1 MGEFLD
7 AGFRLYRRHLR
18 MLIGLTLM
26 LGVVPLLLSYPDWLI
41 TNVAALM
48 LFCFF
53 YPAALFVCASATAE
67 GKTASLRWTLRETVA
82 RAPRLLALALALALV
97 VPAVMCVVPPL
108 GLWMLVR
115 WSVACPVMLVEGLD
129 VGSSLR
135 RSSMLI
141 RGHWWSSF
149 SRLGMSFVTTYV
161 VLYSL
166 VILAA
171 LLAIANP
178 LKGGVWSVLSV
189 LFVGFALTLALPLIP
204 IAITVLYRELRRAE
218 GSDLEKLAKLAGDAP

>member
-7 AGFRLYRRHLR
+7 DGFRLYRRHLR
-18 MLIGLTLM
+18 MFIGLTLL
-26 LGVVPLLLSYPDWLI
+26 LGVVPLLLSYPGWLI
-41 TNVAALM
+41 TNVVAVM

-67 GKTASLRWTLRETVA
+67 GKSASLRWTLRETVA
-82 RAPRLLALALALALV
+82 RAPRLLALALALV
-97 VPAVMCVVPPL
+97 VPAVLCVVPPL

-149 SRLGMSFVTTYV
+149 SRLGMSFVTTY
-161 VLYSL
+161 LALDSL

-171 LLAIANP
+171 FVAIANP
-178 LKGGVWSVLSV
+178 VRGGVWSVLSV
-189 LFVGFALTLALPLIP
+189 LFVGFALTLALPLVP
-204 IAITVLYRELRRAE
+204 IAITVLYQELRRAE
-218 GSDLEKLAKLAGDAP
+218 GSDLEKLAKLAGDAA

>member
-18 MLIGLTLM
+18 TFIGLTVL
-26 LGVVPLLLSYPDWLI
+26 LGVVPFLLSYPGWLI
-41 TNVAALM
+41 TNVVALM

-67 GKTASLRWTLRETVA
+67 GKSASLRWTLRETVA
-82 RAPRLLALALALALV
+82 RTPRLLALALALV
-97 VPAVMCVVPPL
+97 VPAVLCVVPPL
-108 GLWMLVR
+108 GLSMLVR

-149 SRLGMSFVTTYV
+149 SRLGMSFVTTY
-161 VLYSL
+161 LALDSL

-171 LLAIANP
+171 FLAIANP
-178 LKGGVWSVLSV
+178 VRGGVWSVLSV
-189 LFVGFALTLALPLIP
+189 LFVGFALTLALPLVP

-218 GSDLEKLAKLAGDAP
+218 GSDLENLAKLAGDAA